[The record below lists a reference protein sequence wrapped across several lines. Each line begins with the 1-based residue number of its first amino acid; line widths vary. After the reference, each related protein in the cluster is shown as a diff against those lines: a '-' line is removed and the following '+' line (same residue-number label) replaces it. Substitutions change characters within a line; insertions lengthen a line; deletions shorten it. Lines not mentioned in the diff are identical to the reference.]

1 MLYVYDGDNVIG
13 EVLEVLYG
21 GYFFLKEGI
30 CILLN
35 WIFVEFKLDNVG
47 FFYSFSVLYYGVN
60 NLGRC
65 FWVFIWNIL

>member
-21 GYFFLKEGI
+21 GYFFLKVGI

-35 WIFVEFKLDNVG
+35 WIFVVFKLDKEG
-47 FFYSFSVLYYGVN
+47 FNYGFSVLYYGVN

>member
-1 MLYVYDGDNVIG
+1 MIFVYDGENVKG
-13 EVLEVLYG
+13 KLLKVFYGDYYFLE
-21 GYFFLKEGI
+21 EGI

-60 NLGRC
+60 NLGEWFEC
-65 FWVFIWNIL
+65 FYI